1 MRAVGDFS
9 LTSETFAPVWPSAS
23 GVMID
28 WISVEVPDPFG
39 EVITG
44 GEVLK
49 VKADGEVEWATR
61 CRREFEGSWS
71 SKMQVRNLMAD
82 RRVAPGV
89 DPVRSGLELSGNP
102 AKFLQG
108 HNLFGTDDLAGLT
121 GAVVAK
127 VARAL
132 YPEGRPVCLDVENG
146 ELTRIDITGSWLLDR
161 ADDVLPFLKA
171 MEERVWCPFRGR
183 GVSPQDGPGTL
194 YYGYSKKGKRAKD
207 WQLKLYS
214 KGRDIVAHPLPEPAL
229 AVPGLL
235 HDVSRTVRVELTLRS
250 AELKRLGLKRV
261 GDWTPETVE
270 RIWSDYV
277 NRLDFSEATM
287 NLDVIDMSQWPL
299 NSREIL
305 AVSCWKSGNDV
316 RAAMPRSSF
325 YKIRASIR
333 RKTGVDIACH
343 VPKSNVV
350 PLRRVIEAKPAL
362 RPHWA
367 DHLTEALRVA

>member
-1 MRAVGDFS
+1 MTAIG
-9 LTSETFAPVWPSAS
+9 PVM
-23 GVMID
+23 VD
-28 WISVEVPDPFG
+28 WLSVELPDPFG
-39 EVITG
+39 CLITG

-49 VKADGEVEWATR
+49 VKHTGELEWATR
-61 CRREFEGSWS
+61 TRREFEGSWS

-82 RRVAPGV
+82 KRVAPGV
-89 DPVRSGLELSGNP
+89 APVRSGLELSGNP

-108 HNLFGTDDLAGLT
+108 HNLFGTADVTGLT
-121 GAVVAK
+121 AAVVDK
-127 VARAL
+127 VYRSL
-132 YPEGRPVCLDVENG
+132 FEGGPPICIDAEEG
-146 ELTRIDITGSWLLDR
+146 ELTRIDLTGSWLLDR

-171 MEERVWCPFRGR
+171 LEERVWCPFRGR
-183 GVSPQDGPGTL
+183 GVSPADGPGTL
-194 YYGYSKKGKRAKD
+194 YYGYAKKGKRAKD

-214 KGRDIVAHPLPEPAL
+214 KGRDIVAHPLPAPAL

-270 RIWSDYV
+270 RIWSEYV

-287 NLDVIDMSQWPL
+287 NLDTVDLAELGLKPRHQDVI
-299 NSREIL
+299 
-305 AVSCWKSGNDV
+305 AAWKAGNDL
-316 RAAMPRSSF
+316 RAGRSRATF
-325 YKIRASIR
+325 HRLRKEIRE
-333 RKTGVDIACH
+333 KTGFDIACH

-350 PLRRVIEAKPAL
+350 PLRRVVEAKPAL

-367 DHLTEALRVA
+367 DNLTEALRVA